1 MRSLCPQRRPEA
13 SARGVPEGRNFVVRW
28 RFVPLKS
35 RDIKT
40 NRQDV
45 LCDVCGRTL
54 LRGERAE
61 PFLHGGQRRLVC
73 ELCTVRATHEGW
85 IREAGADELSSVPRV
100 DGRGRSLFGRL
111 RTRRAGAAGAEP
123 GEVEDDEMHPQLAA
137 ELEDHPVVTE
147 RAPRREPD
155 PVPDFTREPRNV
167 RAVPTNAELKM
178 ERAIEVFNN
187 GEHPRTV
194 AGVSR
199 SLGAPEVAVRTSEVE
214 PSVVSLFVMWELSWY
229 RFEVDLSDEAGGARR
244 VAQGA
249 ELSELDDEDRAANAV
264 ADERGRMALAG

>member
-1 MRSLCPQRRPEA
+1 MP
-13 SARGVPEGRNFVVRW
+13 
-28 RFVPLKS
+28 PLRH

-40 NRQDV
+40 NRTDV
-45 LCDVCGRTL
+45 VCDVCGRTL

-85 IREAGADELSSVPRV
+85 IREAGADELSSVPRYE
-100 DGRGRSLFGRL
+100 GRGRGLFGR
-111 RTRRAGAAGAEP
+111 RRSRRPEP
-123 GEVEDDEMHPQLAA
+123 EPVEEDDVELTPALAA

-155 PVPDFTREPRNV
+155 PIPDFSREPRQV

-178 ERAIEVFNN
+178 ERAVEVFNQS
-187 GEHPRTV
+187 EHPRTV
-194 AGVSR
+194 AGVAR

-229 RFEVDLSDEAGGARR
+229 RFEVDLSDEAGGARK

-249 ELSELDDEDRAANAV
+249 ELDELEPEERLVNAV
-264 ADERGRMALAG
+264 ADERGRIALAG